1 MGFFLSLSSHCPV
14 LSTSGDFE
22 TLCTVWSVYFFY
34 KMVLTQAMEWMIM
47 SSEGWAC
54 SFFMPSF
61 FGPSVLS
68 SIALNVLRN
77 CNKPV
82 HALTALRVGG
92 GLGSH
97 NVWVANLRPDAH
109 CLVMLP

>member
-1 MGFFLSLSSHCPV
+1 MVAYALQAELMV
-14 LSTSGDFE
+14 LDMQFQ
-22 TLCTVWSVYFFY
+22 LLNNMVWSVYFFY